1 MAHSSQRKPATA
13 VLTTEYIETAMN
25 PLKNSSISAVQIEKV
40 EGQRALKEFISLPRA
55 LYKEDPVWVPPL
67 LIERRMHLSPKN
79 PYFEHASYCSWIAYR
94 DGQAVGRISA
104 QMDELHLDRYQDA
117 TGFFGMLEA
126 EDHST
131 TFKALLGTAETW
143 LRDRGMKR
151 VWGPFNLSINQEI
164 GMLVEGFETSPS
176 LMMGH
181 ARPYYGLRMEESGYQ
196 KVKDVLAYLIDA
208 HFEPSPAMKTIT
220 NRARGRVR
228 TRPLRKSHFKK
239 ELEIIYD
246 IYNDAWS
253 QNWGFIPFT
262 RKEFDHM
269 GSDLK
274 LLVNEELVR
283 IAYVDSEPAA
293 FMAVLPN
300 LNEIIRDLN
309 GRLLPFGWLK
319 MLWRL
324 KVNYPQTA
332 RIPLMG
338 VRRRYQDSLLG
349 AALAYTLI
357 RDVIRPGLKRGIKKV
372 ELSWILE
379 DNTRMRNI
387 IENISGR
394 VYKTYR
400 IYTKDL

>member
-1 MAHSSQRKPATA
+1 MTPQ
-13 VLTTEYIETAMN
+13 
-25 PLKNSSISAVQIEKV
+25 KNSSISGLRIERV
-40 EGQRALKEFISLPRA
+40 EGQRALKEFICLPWS

-67 LIERRMHLSPKN
+67 LIERRMHLSSKN
-79 PYFEHASYCSWIAYR
+79 PYFEHATYCSWIAYR
-94 DGQAVGRISA
+94 DGQAVGRICA
-104 QMDELHLDRYQDA
+104 QIDQLHLDRYQDA

-126 EDHST
+126 EDHSE
-131 TFKALLGTAETW
+131 TFKALMDTAETW
-143 LRDRGMKR
+143 LRDQGMQR

-164 GMLVEGFETSPS
+164 GMLVEGFDTSPS

-181 ARPYYGLRMEESGYQ
+181 ARPYYGMRIEESGYK
-196 KVKDVLAYLIDA
+196 KVKDVLAYEIDA
-208 HFEPSPAMKTIT
+208 HFEPSAAMKTIT
-220 NRARGRVR
+220 KRAQDRVS
-228 TRPLRKSHFKK
+228 TRPLRKSQFKK
-239 ELEIIYD
+239 ELEIIQD

-253 QNWGFIPFT
+253 QNWGFVPFT
-262 RKEFDHM
+262 QKEFDSM
-269 GSDLK
+269 GNDLK

-283 IAYVDSEPAA
+283 IAYVDGEPVA

-319 MLWRL
+319 MVWRL
-324 KVNYPQTA
+324 KVKYPQTA

-338 VRRRYQDSLLG
+338 VRRRYHDSLLG
-349 AALAYTLI
+349 AALAYMLI
-357 RDVIRPGLKRGIKKV
+357 RDVIRPGLKLGIKKV

-379 DNTRMRNI
+379 DNARMRSI